1 MPKNKHK
8 NYTRKC
14 KDFRKPL
21 DTARISRKPYY
32 NAKRVVFKGSRKIT
46 IKGSRQTKKHKPKYI
61 GGLSKDTDENI
72 INELKSIVAGYIA
85 KNPEFKNAQPNM
97 LSVIKKLTTDSS
109 ASSDPEVELDPD
121 VKYFDDI
128 ITKKIAPDLTQPDLD
143 ILQKL
148 AIRIIDENDLSFVG
162 KGLKYLQDFISACVL
177 YFIND
182 IELNDSTE
190 FLFRTRITNKMPYVT
205 VKRMKDGSE
214 AVYDVNE
221 MFALIKEELKDGTA
235 YESKV
240 KENLLKKIT
249 IDSNFGLETV
259 EKGDPIVKPKTPVSG
274 VNPQVV
280 NPQVVNPP
288 VVKPSIVK
296 QSIVKPQ
303 GVNIDIGN
311 TVNVTADT
319 KIYKG
324 DEVTFKLPGFFSK
337 IVTGTITYADN
348 ETGVYTIEETITK
361 TPYNNIS
368 KAQIKSII
376 VPKSTQHSTGPS
388 STVTNPPQSSSSVS
402 LADPPVNSDQSLST
416 ASPSVTSHAVSK
428 PSNVKPEKGF
438 AEGNRVSFINDFM
451 GNRVF
456 GKNTDIQE
464 FGNSKVYTI
473 LGDNPEKEYSSIRE
487 YRLRHEGP
495 AAVAPAVGKSGIRNL
510 FGLSK
515 TENPSKQTEIVANP
529 NDNSS
534 TVNNNTSVSSAQ
546 PAVTPAVGKSGIRN
560 LLSFSSNVKPPNPQ
574 SDDQMS
580 SSASASDPTV
590 SSIDLSNDNS
600 PKFKSGESVTFKTEK
615 GRLSFSK
622 KGTINGEPTFN
633 EETGFV
639 YDIKGADTKI
649 YTAIKEELIE
659 SASPTVVNSSKKPP
673 TQTFVSGNKVSF
685 KSGIVPFSKTVTGEI
700 TEVFDNREFNPS
712 SEILYDIADDA
723 NPNKIHKQIEGKKL
737 TLVNSVGGGLR
748 RSRRNPALRRTRR
761 NPSLRR
767 TPERGTKQDFLRMKR
782 SK

>member
-21 DTARISRKPYY
+21 DRARISRKPYY
-32 NAKRVVFKGSRKIT
+32 NGKRGVFKVSRKIT

-72 INELKSIVAGYIA
+72 INELKSIVARYIDN
-85 KNPEFKNAQPNM
+85 NPEFKNAQPNM

-109 ASSDPEVELDPD
+109 ASSDQEVELDPD
-121 VKYFDDI
+121 VTYFKD
-128 ITKKIAPDLTQPDLD
+128 KIAGTLAEKLTQPDLD

-148 AIRIIDENDLSFVG
+148 AIRIIDQNDLSFVG

-259 EKGDPIVKPKTPVSG
+259 EKGETVPKVAKYFGAPLGVEGIRGNFRERSLSEFKPPAADILKVTTPAVFKINDPFSIGALSTSSARTA
-274 VNPQVV
+274 VV
-280 NPQVVNPP
+280 NTVKVN
-288 VVKPSIVK
+288 
-296 QSIVKPQ
+296 
-303 GVNIDIGN
+303 G
-311 TVNVTADT
+311 DT
-319 KIYKG
+319 KIAVG
-324 DEVTFKLPGFFSK
+324 DQVTFLPNTFFSFTP
-337 IVTGTITYADN
+337 VTGIIKDADD
-348 ETGVYTIEETITK
+348 TLKIYTIEETITGINHPNIIKAKIQSKMLPTEANSDAPPSAVVNSAAPPSDVVNPIK
-361 TPYNNIS
+361 TPSLLNRFNFLP
-368 KAQIKSII
+368 AN
-376 VPKSTQHSTGPS
+376 S
-388 STVTNPPQSSSSVS
+388 S
-402 LADPPVNSDQSLST
+402 APPVNTPKPDGDAKFNVYDKVTFKETSWLGSSRKGII
-416 ASPSVTSHAVSK
+416 SSV
-428 PSNVKPEKGF
+428 
-438 AEGNRVSFINDFM
+438 R
-451 GNRVF
+451 
-456 GKNTDIQE
+456 
-464 FGNSKVYTI
+464 
-473 LGDNPEKEYSSIRE
+473 
-487 YRLRHEGP
+487 
-495 AAVAPAVGKSGIRNL
+495 
-510 FGLSK
+510 
-515 TENPSKQTEIVANP
+515 
-529 NDNSS
+529 
-534 TVNNNTSVSSAQ
+534 NNTSEGKGFVYDIEETVSGLLYTNISEDRIKHEEPA
-546 PAVTPAVGKSGIRN
+546 AVTPAVGKLGIRN
-560 LLSFSSNVKPPNPQ
+560 LLSFSSNAKPPNPQ
-574 SDDQMS
+574 SVPYSNLDNTDINSDDQTS

-590 SSIDLSNDNS
+590 SIINLSNDKS
-600 PKFKSGESVTFKTEK
+600 PKFKTGESVTFKTEK
-615 GRLSFSK
+615 SRLSFSK
-622 KGTINGEPTFN
+622 KGTIKDEPTFN
-633 EETGFV
+633 KETGFV
-639 YDIKGADTKI
+639 YDINGADTKI

-673 TQTFVSGNKVSF
+673 TQTFVLGNKVSF
-685 KSGIVPFSKTVTGEI
+685 KSGIVPFSKTVTGKI
-700 TEVFDNREFNPS
+700 TKVINDDLQFNTS
-712 SEILYDIADDA
+712 AEILYNIDGDDGK
-723 NPNKIHKQIEGKKL
+723 PYPRIEGKKL
-737 TLVNSVGGGLR
+737 TLVSSGGGRLR
-748 RSRRNPALRRTRR
+748 RTRRKHSFRRTRR